1 MNPCILDTDVL
12 MPLFKGVQPVLERAR
27 QHRNEYGFLNVT
39 IITYY
44 EVMKGHEY
52 TRAHD
57 RQQVFE
63 EFCNLNRVLPLDRA
77 ACQAA
82 AGVYADLK
90 RRGELVPDADILIAG
105 IALAGGYTVVTQN
118 VKHFGRIPGLPVE
131 NWAT

>member
-1 MNPCILDTDVL
+1 MNPCI
-12 MPLFKGVQPVLERAR
+12 
-27 QHRNEYGFLNVT
+27 NVT

-82 AGVYADLK
+82 ARVYADLK

-105 IALAGGYTVVTQN
+105 IAVAGGYTVVTQN
-118 VKHFGRIPGLPVE
+118 VKHFRRIPGLPVE